1 MFIDNNCLYLDEQDY
16 INIEKEKNK
25 NSFLNILIN
34 IIESNNINIK
44 DIMAVSLS
52 IEYFQYIELF
62 SKITTTIMQYNT
74 L

>member
-16 INIEKEKNK
+16 INIEKEKNN